1 MANIF
6 GFGSSKRTNWVYIV
20 CKWDITFENLRT
32 WVFGLILDISGR
44 PHLEFILSERTVVL
58 PKTNSGDSRSKNRNG
73 LYRRTRGAVGRA
85 LDYSDRHS
93 LVQSFQWAYVLQ
105 YKFPFFIVQQRD
117 HKRHRENSCNFTHF
131 HSHFK
136 FRIGETLVLTLST
149 KAARINYSELYFSL
163 VPVLS
168 LFGKK
173 ANSLIILSGWSYSA
187 LIVLCGK
194 REHAKMRRIRQC
206 VHTLVRYAARFA

>member
-20 CKWDITFENLRT
+20 CKCDINFGNRRT

-93 LVQSFQWAYVLQ
+93 LVQSFQWSNILQ
-105 YKFPFFIVQQRD
+105 YKFPCF
-117 HKRHRENSCNFTHF
+117 
-131 HSHFK
+131 FK
-136 FRIGETLVLTLST
+136 FNNVIISVIEKIHAILHTFIL
-149 KAARINYSELYFSL
+149 
-163 VPVLS
+163 
-168 LFGKK
+168 
-173 ANSLIILSGWSYSA
+173 ILSS
-187 LIVLCGK
+187 K
-194 REHAKMRRIRQC
+194 
-206 VHTLVRYAARFA
+206 